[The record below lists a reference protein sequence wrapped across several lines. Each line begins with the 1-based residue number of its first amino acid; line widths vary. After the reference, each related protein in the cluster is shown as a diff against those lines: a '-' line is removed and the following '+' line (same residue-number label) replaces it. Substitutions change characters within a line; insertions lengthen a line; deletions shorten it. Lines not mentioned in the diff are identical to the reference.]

1 MRQDVLLRGTPPSA
15 RTAVVLVVEDDDL
28 VRLMATDLL
37 EDEGFT
43 VVEAATADAAW
54 AILKARDDIAIL
66 FTDIEMPG
74 SMNGLDLA
82 SRVAAH
88 WPKIR
93 LVITSGRVRLSNQ
106 AVPDQGTFVPKPYRS
121 SQLLRAFG
129 CA

>member
-1 MRQDVLLRGTPPSA
+1 M
-15 RTAVVLVVEDDDL
+15 TAPATAAVILVVEDDGL
-28 VRLMATDLL
+28 VRLMAVDLL

-43 VVEAATADAAW
+43 VIEAATADAAW
-54 AILKARDDIAIL
+54 VILEARDDIAIL

-88 WPKIR
+88 WPQIR

-106 AVPDQGTFVPKPYRS
+106 AVPDQGTFVPKPYRAT
-121 SQLLRAFG
+121 QLLSALGRA
-129 CA
+129 